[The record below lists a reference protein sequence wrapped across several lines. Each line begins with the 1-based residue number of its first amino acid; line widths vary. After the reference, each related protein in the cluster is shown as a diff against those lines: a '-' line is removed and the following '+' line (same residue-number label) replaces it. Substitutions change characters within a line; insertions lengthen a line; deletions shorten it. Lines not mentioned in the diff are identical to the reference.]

1 MHFCAL
7 PADGGVIKLNKN
19 IIDAT
24 GASLN
29 DSQIQLELVNSQ
41 NI

>member
-1 MHFCAL
+1 ML
-7 PADGGVIKLNKN
+7 IKS
-19 IIDAT
+19 IIEVT